1 MSLAP
6 STDHDGLP
14 ARLLA
19 AGSPVDAME
28 WLSLQDGVART
39 LGELTAGTSRKLVGG
54 FTKAG
59 AVVFAVKVK
68 RSIRGGLDADEV
80 RENTGHLV
88 VQLPS
93 EPACRAKVFKLGARH
108 SKRLGFDPTEDFG
121 QRLLYVKLD

>member
-1 MSLAP
+1 MKLAP
-6 STDHDGLP
+6 SADHDRFP
-14 ARLLA
+14 AGLLA
-19 AGSPVDAME
+19 AGNPVDAGE
-28 WLSLQDGVART
+28 WLSQQDGVART
-39 LGELTAGTSRKLVGG
+39 LGELPREASRRLVDG

-93 EPACRAKVFKLGARH
+93 EPAPRAKVFKLGARH
-108 SKRLGFDPTEDFG
+108 SKRLGFDPTGESG